1 MRCKS
6 RSFSRVPR
14 PLCVSDESPLPPKP
28 PLQTQE
34 NENDR
39 KRRERSPQRNLAPLD
54 DLRGR
59 EARGVELGERNE
71 IALALLGDVFQQLGA
86 RPSILGFGIRKSH
99 GKILVVAPD
108 RLAAEVGLRLD
119 AVGALL
125 RGREFRA
132 VFAGGL
138 LDGFETDLFAFV

>member
-59 EARGVELGERNE
+59 EAVELRRGAREARRVELGERHGS
-71 IALALLGDVFQQLGA
+71 ALALPAVFFRRAGP
-86 RPSILGFGIRKSH
+86 RPPSPGLACGKGP

-119 AVGALL
+119 AV
-125 RGREFRA
+125 
-132 VFAGGL
+132 
-138 LDGFETDLFAFV
+138 